1 MATSKDLQ
9 LSSYKKRWTSNLKM
23 LIMIIWWRLKQ
34 GIISPTT
41 KDCYTKH
48 NISQNEASLEANMQN
63 EKQSTFFKV
72 HEKFKILRKK
82 LDEQTKGT
90 HWRKKFAQI
99 QHHRLMMVS
108 WKRWKSVRHKGKD
121 PTTRF
126 SYELTTPKPRD
137 QEIQKFLPN
146 LISTADCKTSGEK
159 RTWKRFWALR
169 YNLSCWGL
177 RLNLGG
183 SKRFWLVLEICFYE
197 LCTKQKRKPTSENY
211 GRFESGSFHLAKF

>member
-1 MATSKDLQ
+1 MKNKAHFSKFMKNSKFWEKNWMNRQKVHTEGKSLP
-9 LSSYKKRWTSNLKM
+9 KSN
-23 LIMIIWWRLKQ
+23 IIDWSW
-34 GIISPTT
+34 
-41 KDCYTKH
+41 
-48 NISQNEASLEANMQN
+48 SLE
-63 EKQSTFFKV
+63 
-72 HEKFKILRKK
+72 
-82 LDEQTKGT
+82 
-90 HWRKKFAQI
+90 
-99 QHHRLMMVS
+99 
-108 WKRWKSVRHKGKD
+108 KRRKSVRHKGKE
-121 PTTRF
+121 PTKRF

-146 LISTADCKTSGEK
+146 LISTGDCTTSGEK

-211 GRFESGSFHLAKF
+211 GRFESGSFHLPKF